1 MVSTEV
7 VTNPGT
13 GPMPFLPALG
23 LADASADI
31 YFQDCHGA
39 VEYQGVTYEWMIGN
53 KGCSAADWQR
63 FSQIPVATIPF
74 QMTQRDSDF
83 EQIGEIL
90 DVFLWGHVFEGWGAS
105 PTVVRTFSEIMLEDD
120 PDDEFYPGAG
130 LFVNRLQIR
139 LPQELDTDDPG
150 SVVLGARFDPASTTV
165 PPSPIAGFAPWQP
178 ALPAGVAVFD
188 ALTIDGPGRNTF
200 DRNGNSR
207 LSPGLTAD
215 PALFEP
221 AGPNQF
227 YDAQVAEERQF
238 RLSHAYLGRK
248 TSGLV
253 NLNTAM
259 PEVMQ
264 ALPMMTRLPK
274 VNNLSPY
281 SHFVDMIRSYRDG
294 ALTGAPSPVANGAVP
309 GYGDRGLTPTQ
320 LGVANPTFFAGMR
333 RENGFASIGELTLLQ
348 RIPPDTVAP
357 HLRAAYSSRWM
368 GLDPYAGLVGNFN
381 EFDVGYSWA
390 TDRTNPRPRQLPADI
405 LFGIGANTNVPTKP
419 HDEPLGDAEDMNLVF
434 KGISNL
440 VTTRSDVFTVYLRV
454 RQVRQN
460 PTTGVWDATNPDLI
474 VDESRYVM
482 CVDRSEVNSPSD
494 QPRIV
499 YFQKCPN

>member
-1 MVSTEV
+1 
-7 VTNPGT
+7 
-13 GPMPFLPALG
+13 
-23 LADASADI
+23 
-31 YFQDCHGA
+31 
-39 VEYQGVTYEWMIGN
+39 
-53 KGCSAADWQR
+53 
-63 FSQIPVATIPF
+63 
-74 QMTQRDSDF
+74 
-83 EQIGEIL
+83 
-90 DVFLWGHVFEGWGAS
+90 
-105 PTVVRTFSEIMLEDD
+105 
-120 PDDEFYPGAG
+120 
-130 LFVNRLQIR
+130 
-139 LPQELDTDDPG
+139 
-150 SVVLGARFDPASTTV
+150 V
-165 PPSPIAGFAPWQP
+165 PPTPLSFGGFVPWQP
-178 ALPAGVAVFD
+178 ALPAGIAVFD
-188 ALTIDGPGRNTF
+188 ALTIDGAGRNSF

-207 LSPGLTAD
+207 LSPGLTSD
-215 PALFEP
+215 PALLEA

-238 RLSHAYLGRK
+238 RLSHGYLGRK

-274 VNNLSPY
+274 VNTVSPY

-294 ALTGAPSPVANGAVP
+294 VLTGAPSPVANPAVP
-309 GYGDRGLTPTQ
+309 GYGDRGLTPAQ
-320 LGVANPTFFAGMR
+320 LGTTNPTFFPGMR
-333 RENGFASIGELTLLQ
+333 RESGFASIGELNLLQ

-357 HLRAAYSSRWM
+357 HFRASYSSRWM
-368 GLDPYAGLVGNFN
+368 GLDPYADLVGNFN

-390 TDRTNPRPRQLPADI
+390 TDRTNPRPRQLPADV

-460 PTTGVWDATNPDLI
+460 PTTGVWDGTNPDLI